1 MYIDEDDIHYL
12 DIIRFICYNKSKGV
26 DSVAAKNI
34 VLSGKYKGL
43 QIVTNK
49 YCDHAFVQGSKGG
62 GHLSKYDVASYE
74 VITEEKYKSGT
85 SAILRGAAGVALLGG
100 IGVLAALSAKSKGI
114 YVIAVEWK
122 NGEKSLIEIDDRL
135 YKRFLQS
142 MF

>member
-1 MYIDEDDIHYL
+1 M
-12 DIIRFICYNKSKGV
+12 
-26 DSVAAKNI
+26 AAKNMVI
-34 VLSGKYKGL
+34 SGKYKGL
-43 QIVTNK
+43 EITTRNH
-49 YCDHAFVQGSKGG
+49 CDHAFVKGG
-62 GHLSKYDVASYE
+62 GFLCKADVASYE

-122 NGEKSLIEIDDRL
+122 NGDKSLIEIDDRL

>member
-1 MYIDEDDIHYL
+1 M
-12 DIIRFICYNKSKGV
+12 
-26 DSVAAKNI
+26 AAKNV
-34 VLSGKYKGL
+34 VLSGKYKGAE
-43 QIVTNK
+43 IIIHNH
-49 YCDHAFVQGSKGG
+49 CDHVVIKGG
-62 GHLSKYDVASYE
+62 KSLNKYDVASYE

-122 NGEKSLIEIDDRL
+122 NGEKSLIEIDDKL

-142 MF
+142 MY